1 MYLHWSNKQ
10 FFNIN
15 FINILGIQG
24 ILDAY
29 TNCIQ
34 QIKLYG
40 PTNVSP
46 IIYHVARFAEAAQQE
61 EATKGAHVCTI
72 INRLNLYISM
82 LALVWYWD
90 VSAQGTH
97 VFAIINRLNLYIFI
111 LALVWYWNVVSAH
124 EEHCCTIIKD

>member
-1 MYLHWSNKQ
+1 
-10 FFNIN
+10 
-15 FINILGIQG
+15 
-24 ILDAY
+24 
-29 TNCIQ
+29 
-34 QIKLYG
+34 
-40 PTNVSP
+40 
-46 IIYHVARFAEAAQQE
+46 
-61 EATKGAHVCTI
+61 
-72 INRLNLYISM
+72 M